1 MDHISHSKKGIKIYM
16 YIKKKKRRQYTVQ
29 ENKASQP
36 ALQPF
41 D

>member
-1 MDHISHSKKGIKIYM
+1 MDHISHSEKGIKKIHVL
-16 YIKKKKRRQYTVQ
+16 KKKKRQYTVQ

-41 D
+41 N